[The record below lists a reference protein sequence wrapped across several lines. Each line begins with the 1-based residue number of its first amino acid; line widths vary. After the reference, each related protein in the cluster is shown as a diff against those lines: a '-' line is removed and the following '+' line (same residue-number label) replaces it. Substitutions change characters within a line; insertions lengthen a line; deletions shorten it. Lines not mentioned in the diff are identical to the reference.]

1 MKPESQNL
9 NDYLVSDAIVDWQ
22 TPDVRRKALELT
34 RSLSDEIDKARCL
47 YEWVRDAI
55 PHTNDAGL
63 DIVTCTASE
72 VLRHGTGTCFS
83 KSHLLAAL
91 LRANGI
97 PAGFCYQV
105 LRLNPPVDN
114 ELVLHGLNGVYL
126 ASLGKWIR
134 LDARGNTKGVNA
146 QFSIDKEQLAFA
158 MEPSTGELIYDTIFA
173 APVSNVVDRLN
184 KHASRKE
191 LWLDLPKA
199 FEDQNEQGASMN
211 NRADHEM
218 HYYPKESLYLTED
231 VAGARQ
237 WAISLDR
244 TMLTYFEVDPDCR
257 FESHSHESEQITMVL
272 EGVLYFEQGA
282 KVIGVKAGEVIA
294 IPAHAPH
301 TVFTGEAAVKAVDA
315 WSPDMVKYQ
324 KVNG

>member
-1 MKPESQNL
+1 MKPESQDL

-47 YEWVRDAI
+47 YEWVRDTI

-72 VLRHGTGTCFS
+72 VLHHGTGVCFS

-91 LRANGI
+91 LRANNI

-114 ELVLHGLNGVYL
+114 ELVLHGLNGIYL
-126 ASLGKWIR
+126 AGLGRWIR

-146 QFSIDKEQLAFA
+146 QFNVEKEQLAFA
-158 MEPSTGELIYDTIFA
+158 MEPEAGEFIYYTIFA
-173 APVSNVVDRLN
+173 APVGNVVDRLN
-184 KHASRKE
+184 KYASRRE

-199 FEDQNEQGASMN
+199 FDS
-211 NRADHEM
+211 
-218 HYYPKESLYLTED
+218 
-231 VAGARQ
+231 
-237 WAISLDR
+237 
-244 TMLTYFEVDPDCR
+244 
-257 FESHSHESEQITMVL
+257 
-272 EGVLYFEQGA
+272 
-282 KVIGVKAGEVIA
+282 
-294 IPAHAPH
+294 
-301 TVFTGEAAVKAVDA
+301 
-315 WSPDMVKYQ
+315 
-324 KVNG
+324 